1 MFFGNW
7 NNRRNI
13 LCIRLDNMGDVL
25 MSQPAMRALK
35 QTVPGRKITLLT
47 SSAGASIARFI
58 PEVDEIIPFD
68 VPWVKM
74 GEDSDKQ
81 QLLALASTLR
91 NRQFDAA
98 AIFTVY
104 SQSPLP
110 AAMLCYLGGI
120 NTVLGYCRE
129 NPYQLISQWV
139 PDREPLD
146 YIIHEVERQ
155 LRLVGSVGA
164 GTADTRL
171 SLELDEESRQKV
183 SKKILAI
190 LAAAGIQPDEPWLIL
205 HAGVSEEKRR
215 YPADEYITACRSL
228 ISQGYKIV
236 LTGSSTERGHA
247 GEIACQLGGA
257 ATNVAGELS
266 LAELIVLIAAAP
278 VLISNNTGPVHIAA
292 AVGTPVVV
300 LYAMTNPQHTPW
312 RVANRV
318 LYFDVLPHLRTK
330 NRLLQSFPGGS
341 TPRASPEAI
350 GIAVNE
356 LMGINNGS
364 KHYRTHTVL

>member
-1 MFFGNW
+1 
-7 NNRRNI
+7 
-13 LCIRLDNMGDVL
+13 MGDVL

-35 QTVPGRKITLLT
+35 EAVPGRKITLLT
-47 SSAGASIARFI
+47 SSVGASIAPFI
-58 PEVDEIIPFD
+58 PEVDEVIPFD
-68 VPWVKM
+68 VPWVKAR
-74 GEDSDKQ
+74 EDRMREGSHQQ
-81 QLLALASTLR
+81 QLLALTNTLR

-98 AIFTVY
+98 VIFTVY

-110 AAMLCYLGGI
+110 TAMLCYLAGI
-120 NTVLGYCRE
+120 NNVLGYCRE

-155 LRLVGSVGA
+155 LRLVECVGA
-164 GTADTRL
+164 VTSDTSL
-171 SLELDEESRQKV
+171 SLKLDEGSQQRVTE
-183 SKKILAI
+183 KISGI
-190 LAAAGIQPDEPWLIL
+190 LVGARIQPDEPWLVL

-215 YPADEYITACRSL
+215 YPASEYIKACRSL
-228 ISQGYKIV
+228 IRQGYKIL
-236 LTGSSTERGHA
+236 LTGSGSERGYID
-247 GEIACQLGGA
+247 EIACQLGGS
-257 ATNVAGELS
+257 ATNLAGGLS
-266 LAELIVLIAAAP
+266 VAELIALIAAAP

-312 RVANRV
+312 RVPNRV
-318 LYFDVLPHLRTK
+318 LYFDVSPQLRTR

-356 LMGINNGS
+356 FMRINNGS
-364 KHYRTHTVL
+364 KHYRTHSLL